1 MADTKY
7 TARMALTD
15 LINGKNTD
23 KVKEW
28 AKGEIEKLDK
38 KNAKR
43 KTASGEIKAENK
55 EIAEA
60 ILSALANGSMISTDL
75 AKAIG
80 QSVPKTNGVAGE
92 MCKIGMLTKT
102 KVKVKGKGEQTSYS
116 LVATTEVADE
126 DEDDVDTDTVTEDTA
141 D

>member
-1 MADTKY
+1 MAEIKY

-15 LINGKNTD
+15 LINGKNLD
-23 KVKEW
+23 KVKAW
-28 AKGEIEKLDK
+28 AENEIAKLDK

-43 KTASGEIKAENK
+43 KATEGEIKAENK
-55 EIAEA
+55 PIAEA
-60 ILSALANGSMISTDL
+60 ILSALANGSMLSVDL

-80 QSVPKTNGVAGE
+80 QTTNKTNGVAGE
-92 MCKIGMLTKT
+92 MVKLNMLTKT

-116 LVATTEVADE
+116 LAPTTEVADE
-126 DEDDVDTDTVTEDTA
+126 DEVADTDEVAEDIA